1 MRILRRSD
9 GRHYAISSP
18 SPDLLGDLVI
28 ITFHGSAMSGVGG
41 VHTYLADQVTV
52 EQIAK
57 ARLRHGYVEV
67 VAAAS

>member
-1 MRILRRSD
+1 MRIFRRPD
-9 GRHYAISSP
+9 GRHYAICTP
-18 SPDLLGDLVI
+18 AVDLLGDLVI

-52 EQIAK
+52 EQIAQT
-57 ARLRHGYVEV
+57 RLRHGYVEA